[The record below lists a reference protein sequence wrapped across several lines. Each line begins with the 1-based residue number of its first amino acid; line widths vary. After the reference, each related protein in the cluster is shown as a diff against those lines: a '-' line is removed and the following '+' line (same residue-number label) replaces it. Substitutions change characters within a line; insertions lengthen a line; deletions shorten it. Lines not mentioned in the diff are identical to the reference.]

1 MYYEIELIS
10 IVILSLLG
18 LIVGSFSNVC
28 IYRIPRNESII
39 YPASHCPKCRT
50 TIKPIDNIPLL
61 SYVLLK
67 GRCRNCKSKISIQ
80 YPIVELLTGLIYLI
94 IYLVYGLSIQT
105 LIYIILSSALI
116 IIAFIDLYQQ
126 IIPDVI
132 SLPGIVIGFIL
143 SFFVPYISFVNSALG
158 VVVGGGI
165 ILVIGMGGSAIYK
178 KEAMG
183 GGDVKLAAM
192 IGAFLG
198 WRYIIISL
206 FLGFF
211 LGALIGII
219 LIMTKIKKREDVVP
233 FGPFIILG
241 SFITLIWGEQIIS
254 WYLGF

>member
-1 MYYEIELIS
+1 MYYGINVVLIF
-10 IVILSLLG
+10 ILG

-28 IYRIPRNESII
+28 IYRIPKNESIV
-39 YPASHCPKCRT
+39 YPASHCPKCHSL
-50 TIKPIDNIPLL
+50 IKPVDNIPLL
-61 SYVLLK
+61 SYILLK

-80 YPIVELLTGLIYLI
+80 YPIVEFLTGLTYLI
-94 IYLVYGLSIQT
+94 IYLIYGLSIQS

-116 IIAFIDLYQQ
+116 IIAFIDLNEQ
-126 IIPDVI
+126 IVPDVI

-143 SFFVPYISFVNSALG
+143 SFFVPYISFINSGLG
-158 VVVGGGI
+158 VIVGGGTILI
-165 ILVIGMGGSAIYK
+165 IGLGGSAIFK

-198 WRYIIISL
+198 WKYIIISL

-211 LGALIGII
+211 IGALAGII
-219 LIMTKIKKREDVVP
+219 LILSKIRSREDTVP
-233 FGPFIILG
+233 FGPFIVLG
-241 SFITLIWGEQIIS
+241 SFITLLWGEKIIS

>member
-1 MYYEIELIS
+1 MYYGVNDVLIF
-10 IVILSLLG
+10 ILG

-39 YPASHCPKCRT
+39 YPASHCPKCRSN
-50 TIKPIDNIPLL
+50 ISPKDNIPLL
-61 SYVLLK
+61 SYILLK

-94 IYLVYGLSIQT
+94 IYLVYGLSIQS

-116 IIAFIDLYQQ
+116 IIAFIDLNEQ
-126 IIPDVI
+126 IVPDII

-143 SFFVPYISFVNSALG
+143 SFLVPYISFINSALG
-158 VVVGGGI
+158 VLVGGGI
-165 ILVIGMGGSAIYK
+165 ILVIGLVGSAFFK

-211 LGALIGII
+211 LGALAGIFLI
-219 LIMTKIKKREDVVP
+219 LSKIKSREDVIP
-233 FGPFIILG
+233 FGPFIVLG
-241 SFITLIWGEQIIS
+241 SFITLLWGEKIIS
-254 WYLGF
+254 WYIGF

>member
-1 MYYEIELIS
+1 MFYGIEIVLIF
-10 IVILSLLG
+10 ILG

-28 IYRIPRNESII
+28 IYRIPRNESIV
-39 YPASHCPKCRT
+39 YPASHCLSCHSP
-50 TIKPIDNIPLL
+50 IKPVDNIPLL
-61 SYVLLK
+61 SYILLK

-80 YPIVELLTGLIYLI
+80 YPVVEFLTGFIYLI
-94 IYLVYGLSIQT
+94 IYLIYGLSIQT

-116 IIAFIDLYQQ
+116 IITFIDLNEK
-126 IIPDVI
+126 IVPDVI
-132 SLPGIVIGFIL
+132 SLPGIVIGFII
-143 SFFVPYISFVNSALG
+143 SFFVPYISFINSALG

-165 ILVIGMGGSAIYK
+165 ILVIGLIGTAIFK

-211 LGALIGII
+211 LGALAGII
-219 LIMTKIKKREDVVP
+219 LILSKIKSREDVVP
-233 FGPFIILG
+233 FGPFIVIG
-241 SFITLIWGEQIIS
+241 SLITLLWGENILY

>member
-1 MYYEIELIS
+1 MYYGIETIF
-10 IVILSLLG
+10 IFILG

-28 IYRIPRNESII
+28 IYRIPKNESII
-39 YPASHCPKCRT
+39 FPASHCPKCHSN
-50 TIKPIDNIPLL
+50 ISPVDNIPLL
-61 SYVLLK
+61 SYILLK

-94 IYLVYGLSIQT
+94 ISLIYGLSIQT

-116 IIAFIDLYQQ
+116 IIAFIDLNEE
-126 IIPDVI
+126 IVPDVI
-132 SLPGIVIGFIL
+132 SLPGIVIGFII
-143 SFFVPYISFVNSALG
+143 SFFVTYISFINSALG
-158 VVVGGGI
+158 ILAGGGI
-165 ILVIGMGGSAIYK
+165 ILIIGLAGSVIFK

-198 WRYIIISL
+198 WKYIIVSL

-211 LGALIGII
+211 LGAVTGII
-219 LIMTKIKKREDVVP
+219 LILSKIKSREDLVP
-233 FGPFIILG
+233 FGPFIVLG
-241 SFITLIWGEQIIS
+241 SFVTILWGEKIFS

>member
-1 MYYEIELIS
+1 MYYGINVVLIF
-10 IVILSLLG
+10 ILG

-39 YPASHCPKCRT
+39 YPASHCPKCRSN
-50 TIKPIDNIPLL
+50 ISPKDNIPLL
-61 SYVLLK
+61 SFILLK

-80 YPIVELLTGLIYLI
+80 YPIVEFLTGLIYLI
-94 IYLVYGLSIQT
+94 IYLTYGLSVQT

-116 IIAFIDLYQQ
+116 IIAFIDLNEQ
-126 IIPDVI
+126 IVPDVI
-132 SLPGIVIGFIL
+132 SLPGIVIGFII
-143 SFFVPYISFVNSALG
+143 SFFVPYISFINSGLG

-165 ILVIGMGGSAIYK
+165 ILIIGLAGSVIFK

-198 WRYIIISL
+198 WRCIVISL

-211 LGALIGII
+211 LGALAGII
-219 LIMTKIKKREDVVP
+219 LILSKIKSREDTVP
-233 FGPFIILG
+233 FGPFIVLG
-241 SFITLIWGEQIIS
+241 SFITLLWGEKIIS

>member
-1 MYYEIELIS
+1 MYYGINAVLIF
-10 IVILSLLG
+10 ILG

-28 IYRIPRNESII
+28 IYRIPKNESII
-39 YPASHCPKCRT
+39 FPASHCPKCNSP
-50 TIKPIDNIPLL
+50 IKPVDNIPLI
-61 SYVLLK
+61 SYILLK

-80 YPIVELLTGLIYLI
+80 YPVVELLTGLIYLI
-94 IYLVYGLSIQT
+94 ISLIYGLSVQT

-116 IIAFIDLYQQ
+116 IIAFIDLNEE
-126 IIPDVI
+126 IVPDVI
-132 SLPGIVIGFIL
+132 SLPGIVIGFII
-143 SFFVPYISFVNSALG
+143 SFFVTYISFINSALG

-165 ILVIGMGGSAIYK
+165 ILIIGLAGSAIFK

-198 WRYIIISL
+198 WKYIIISL

-211 LGALIGII
+211 LGALAGII
-219 LIMTKIKKREDVVP
+219 LILSKIKSKEDMVP
-233 FGPFIILG
+233 FGPFIVLG
-241 SFITLIWGEQIIS
+241 SFVTILWGEKIFS

>member
-1 MYYEIELIS
+1 MYYEIE
-10 IVILSLLG
+10 VIIIFVLGLLG

-39 YPASHCPKCRT
+39 FPASHCPKCRK

-61 SYVLLK
+61 SYILLK
-67 GRCRNCKSKISIQ
+67 GRCRNCKGKISIQ
-80 YPIVELLTGLIYLI
+80 YPVVELLTGLTYLI
-94 IYLVYGLSIQT
+94 IYVIYGLSIQT

-116 IIAFIDLYQQ
+116 IIAFIDLNEH
-126 IIPDVI
+126 IVPDVI
-132 SLPGIVIGFIL
+132 SLPGIVIGFII

-165 ILVIGMGGSAIYK
+165 ILVIGLVGSVIFK

-183 GGDVKLAAM
+183 GGDVKLAAI

-211 LGALIGII
+211 LGALAGII
-219 LIMTKIKKREDVVP
+219 LILSKIKKREDAIP
-233 FGPFIILG
+233 FGPFIALG
-241 SFITLIWGEQIIS
+241 SIITILWGEKIIS

>member
-1 MYYEIELIS
+1 MYYGINIVLIF
-10 IVILSLLG
+10 ILG

-39 YPASHCPKCRT
+39 YPASHCPNCRSN
-50 TIKPIDNIPLL
+50 ISPKDNIPLL
-61 SYVLLK
+61 SYILLK
-67 GRCRNCKSKISIQ
+67 GRCRNCKIKISIQ

-94 IYLVYGLSIQT
+94 IYLTYGLGIQS

-116 IIAFIDLYQQ
+116 IISFIDLNEQ
-126 IIPDVI
+126 IVPDVI
-132 SLPGIVIGFIL
+132 SLPGIAIGFIL
-143 SFFVPYISFVNSALG
+143 SFFVPYISFINSALG
-158 VVVGGGI
+158 VVAGGGTILI
-165 ILVIGMGGSAIYK
+165 IGLVGSVIFK

-211 LGALIGII
+211 LGALAGIFLI
-219 LIMTKIKKREDVVP
+219 LSKIKSREDAIP
-233 FGPFIILG
+233 FGPFIVLG
-241 SFITLIWGEQIIS
+241 SFITLLWGEKIIS
-254 WYLGF
+254 WYIGF

>member
-1 MYYEIELIS
+1 MYYGIEIILIF
-10 IVILSLLG
+10 ILG
-18 LIVGSFSNVC
+18 LIVGSFNNVC

-39 YPASHCPKCRT
+39 YPASHCPKCRSK
-50 TIKPIDNIPLL
+50 IKPIDNIPLL
-61 SYVLLK
+61 SYILLK

-80 YPIVELLTGLIYLI
+80 YPIVELLTGLTYLI
-94 IYLVYGLSIQT
+94 IYLIYGLSVQT

-116 IIAFIDLYQQ
+116 IIAFIDLNEQ

-132 SLPGIVIGFIL
+132 SLPGIVIGLIL
-143 SFFVPYISFVNSALG
+143 SFIVPYISFINSALG

-165 ILVIGMGGSAIYK
+165 ILIIGLAGSVIFK

-198 WRYIIISL
+198 WRYMVISL

-211 LGALIGII
+211 IGALTGII
-219 LIMTKIKKREDVVP
+219 LIIAKIKKREDAIP
-233 FGPFIILG
+233 FGPFIVLG
-241 SFITLIWGEQIIS
+241 SFITLLWGEKILL
-254 WYLGF
+254 WYLGC

>member
-1 MYYEIELIS
+1 MYYGINIVLIF
-10 IVILSLLG
+10 ILG

-39 YPASHCPKCRT
+39 YPASHCPKCRSK
-50 TIKPIDNIPLL
+50 IKPVDNIPLL
-61 SYVLLK
+61 SFILLK

-94 IYLVYGLSIQT
+94 IYLTYGLSVQA

-116 IIAFIDLYQQ
+116 IIAFIDLNEQ
-126 IIPDVI
+126 IVPDVI

-143 SFFVPYISFVNSALG
+143 SFFVHYISFINSALG
-158 VVVGGGI
+158 VLVGGGI
-165 ILVIGMGGSAIYK
+165 ILIIGLGGSVIFK

-211 LGALIGII
+211 LGALAGIF
-219 LIMTKIKKREDVVP
+219 LIISKIKSREDVVP
-233 FGPFIILG
+233 FGPFIVLG
-241 SFITLIWGEQIIS
+241 SFITLLWGEKIIS
-254 WYLGF
+254 WYIGF

>member
-1 MYYEIELIS
+1 MYYGIEIVLIF
-10 IVILSLLG
+10 VLG

-28 IYRIPRNESII
+28 IYRIPRNESIV

-50 TIKPIDNIPLL
+50 TIRPIDNIPLL
-61 SYVLLK
+61 SYILLK

-80 YPIVELLTGLIYLI
+80 YPVVEFLTGFIYLI
-94 IYLVYGLSIQT
+94 IYLIYGLSIQT

-116 IIAFIDLYQQ
+116 IIAFIDLNEQ
-126 IIPDVI
+126 IVPDII
-132 SLPGIVIGFIL
+132 SLPGIAIGFII

-158 VVVGGGI
+158 ILAGGGI
-165 ILVIGMGGSAIYK
+165 ILIIGLAGSVIFK

-206 FLGFF
+206 FFGFF
-211 LGALIGII
+211 LGALAGIF
-219 LIMTKIKKREDVVP
+219 LVLSKIKSREDMVP
-233 FGPFIILG
+233 FGPFIVLG
-241 SFITLIWGEQIIS
+241 SLITLLWGEKILI